1 MRLPEQKK
9 ALIRSAAMKEF
20 ARVPFEQRACTNQ
33 ESPFEKAS
41 INQIIH
47 NAGISRGSFYTYFE
61 DKSDVVQFLM
71 EDMRRE
77 LQEFCEREIRRSG
90 GDYFALL
97 DKMFEYFVRTLQ
109 KTGGLL
115 HMAKNLFSY
124 QENINGVGFK
134 DWSKPCNMIGEDSP
148 SAWFFNLVDKNKL
161 RVETVEDFS
170 ALMPLG
176 TTVILLAIKQYYEN
190 PDSLEFVRM
199 VFHKQLDLLKYG
211 ALKERH
217 PHEVQ

>member
-1 MRLPEQKK
+1 MRLPERKK

-20 ARVPFEQRACTNQ
+20 ARV
-33 ESPFEKAS
+33 PFEKAS

-109 KTGGLL
+109 KTEGLL